1 MTNKKLKPRNI
12 QHGMMKRDIVNANG
26 KVLLTA
32 MCALHHMGVGVK
44 TLVDLFL
51 EYAEGTVKQWRQN
64 FDDDV
69 FDKKFAQE
77 LERINITEKQ
87 LEPIVSKIL
96 GKLPVGSVYATFT
109 TELAMFCMHIN
120 RYLGY
125 GKVRL
130 QRMIDTMS
138 NYNGDCLAEMEKIG
152 ITFKGFDEY
161 IFTEK
166 EERKQ
171 KMHRDELLHLE
182 RGREA
187 LRAIQEERN
196 KSNDTER
203 VS

>member
-1 MTNKKLKPRNI
+1 MTNKKLKPSNI
-12 QHGMMKRDIVNANG
+12 QYGMMKRDVVNANG

-32 MCALHHMGVGVK
+32 MCALHKMGVGAK
-44 TLVDLFL
+44 TLVDMFDS
-51 EYAEGTVKQWRQN
+51 YAHGTVKQWRQN

-69 FDKKFAQE
+69 FDKRFAKE
-77 LERINITEKQ
+77 LARIHITEKQ
-87 LEPIVSKIL
+87 LEPIVSKII
-96 GKLPVGSVYATFT
+96 GKFPVGSVYATFT
-109 TELAMFCMHIN
+109 TELAMFCTHIN

-125 GKVRL
+125 GKIRL

-187 LRAIQEERN
+187 LRALQEDRN
-196 KSNDTER
+196 G
-203 VS
+203 